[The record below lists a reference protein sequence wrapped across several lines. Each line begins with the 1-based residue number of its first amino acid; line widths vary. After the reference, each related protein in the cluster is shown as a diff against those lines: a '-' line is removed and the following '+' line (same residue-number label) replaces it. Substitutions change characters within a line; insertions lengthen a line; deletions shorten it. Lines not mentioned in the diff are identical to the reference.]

1 MGLLSRL
8 RHLLRDGEVMRILV
22 LSDVHAN
29 LAAFKAVLDDAAG
42 KWDKIWYLGDLVG
55 YGPNPNECVELLRQ
69 HEHLAL
75 SGNHDWATL
84 DKLDISDF
92 NEEARTAVLWTRD
105 TLTEESFAFLDA
117 LPAKRQQDQFTL
129 AHASPRHPVWEYIL
143 DYETALANF
152 EQFTTPY
159 CLVGHTHI
167 PVLIAEDKDD
177 ELFVLTPTY
186 KETVYLEDTRVII
199 NPGSVGQPRDSDPR
213 ASYAFLNSKD
223 LTWEFHRVEYP
234 VEETQAQ
241 MRDFG
246 LPDALATRLEY
257 GW

>member
-1 MGLLSRL
+1 
-8 RHLLRDGEVMRILV
+8 MRILV

-29 LAAFKAVLDDAAG
+29 LAAFQTVLDDAAG

-55 YGPNPNECVELLRQ
+55 YGPNPNECVELLHRYD
-69 HEHLAL
+69 HVAL
-75 SGNHDWATL
+75 SGNHDWAAL

-92 NEEARTAVLWTRD
+92 NQEARAAVLWTRD
-105 TLTEESFAFLDA
+105 TLTEESLAFLDS
-117 LPAKRQQDQFTL
+117 LPAKRTQDQFTL

-143 DYETALANF
+143 DYETARENF
-152 EQFTTPY
+152 EHFTTPY

-167 PVLIAEDKDD
+167 PVLIAEDEGD

-186 KETVYLEDTRVII
+186 KETIYLEDTRVII

-213 ASYAFLNSKD
+213 AAYALLNSED
-223 LTWEFHRVEYP
+223 LTWEFHRVAYP
-234 VEETQAQ
+234 IEETQAQ
-241 MRDFG
+241 MRELG
-246 LPDALATRLEY
+246 LPEALAARLAY